1 MVFLCSLD
9 FLETAFASA
18 REATEVVGQ
27 CIAGVVCESSLVKD
41 EVEDVIQLRFLWDMA
56 D

>member
-1 MVFLCSLD
+1 MVFIFSLD

-27 CIAGVVCESSLVKD
+27 CIAGVVCESTLVQDEVKD
-41 EVEDVIQLRFLWDMA
+41 VVQLRFLWDMA